1 MSGHTPG
8 PWTAWFTSSG
18 GGEAFAIG
26 PVGCTPCVAIVDDD
40 EDGGLTDGVTIE
52 ANARLISAAPEM
64 YDMLQRISAM
74 ADPDFVDE
82 HNPRN
87 VQAVL
92 GEIMKM
98 ADRCIAKAEGRQ

>member
-1 MSGHTPG
+1 MSEHTPG
-8 PWTAWFTSSG
+8 PWRLVPPPQSDNGNPWRVAG
-18 GGEAFAIG
+18 GDHTI
-26 PVGCTPCVAIVDDD
+26 AIVPNRPR
-40 EDGGLTDGVTIE
+40 E
-52 ANARLISAAPEM
+52 ANARLITAAPEM

-98 ADRCIAKAEGRQ
+98 ADRCIAKAVGRTP